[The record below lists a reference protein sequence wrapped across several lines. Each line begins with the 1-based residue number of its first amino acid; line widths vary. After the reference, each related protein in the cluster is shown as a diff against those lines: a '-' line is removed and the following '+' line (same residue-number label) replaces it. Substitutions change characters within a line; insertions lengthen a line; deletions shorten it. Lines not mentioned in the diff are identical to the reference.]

1 MASSSDRR
9 TRCWCGGD
17 EMIRGAV
24 KVAGR
29 GFLVGVGL
37 HLGQQLVRGVA
48 SGKIL
53 AQYVSPWT
61 LLLSLC
67 VCVWLALQCF

>member
-1 MASSSDRR
+1 MLLVLAMASSSERR
-9 TRCWCGGD
+9 CLGRGD
-17 EMIRGAV
+17 ELMRGAV

-48 SGKIL
+48 SGKLL
-53 AQYVSPWT
+53 AK
-61 LLLSLC
+61 
-67 VCVWLALQCF
+67 

>member
-1 MASSSDRR
+1 MASSSERR
-9 TRCWCGGD
+9 CLGGGD
-17 EMIRGAV
+17 ELMRGAV

-48 SGKIL
+48 SGKLL
-53 AQYVSPWT
+53 AK
-61 LLLSLC
+61 
-67 VCVWLALQCF
+67 